1 LRVRAATTILVRH
14 SLELEARMSAR
25 HIVACAVAVIAGAA
39 PAPASG
45 QLARLRG
52 RVYDSVTALPLVGAR
67 VELVNADDRARII
80 FSTMSDSLGR
90 FVVDGVA
97 QGRYIAG
104 FLHPMLDSLGLSL
117 TQRQLTVNQGDMQ
130 VDLAVPSPQ
139 RIETALCGHDSE
151 KDSTGVVLGY
161 VLNAHSLATIGSAT
175 VFAEWTEITLGGAG
189 MSRRLLTRTTRAD
202 DDGWFGVCGVPAAA
216 SVIVRA
222 VSGTDTSGAIEID
235 VPKTRIARRN
245 IYVDHSVAKDSTVG
259 PKGTA
264 AIAATNDSVA
274 LAATPLEKQPAAVH
288 RASVNGW
295 VRTEDG
301 VPVSGARVRLFGSD
315 VTTETN
321 NEGAFELDSV
331 PGGTQT
337 LMTRAIGF
345 VPDERAIDLT
355 DRHVPII
362 VGLLSVRRFLDTV
375 HVRADRSTFMTAVGF
390 DERKRGG
397 VGHFFTPKDVE
408 RLHPHEVSDLLRHAP
423 SIEISIDNSHT
434 VKIRMRGDQGAC
446 TPAIFLDG
454 KQLIYFDLTDLNSL
468 VQPEELGGM
477 EVYTAAMTPAQFRSK
492 LGCGTIVVWTKPAER
507 IHSKP

>member
-1 LRVRAATTILVRH
+1 
-14 SLELEARMSAR
+14 MSAR
-25 HIVACAVAVIAGAA
+25 QIVACAVAVIAGAA
-39 PAPASG
+39 PAPATG

-52 RVYDSVTALPLVGAR
+52 RVFDSVTALPLVGAR
-67 VELVNADDRARII
+67 VELVNADDRARIV

-90 FVVDGVA
+90 FVVDSVA
-97 QGRYIAG
+97 LGRYIAG

-117 TQRQLTVNQGDMQ
+117 SQRQLTVNQGDMQ

-139 RIETALCGHDSE
+139 RIETALCGRGSE

-175 VFAEWTEITLGGAG
+175 VFAEWTEITLGAAG
-189 MSRRLLTRTTRAD
+189 MSSRLLNRTTLAD
-202 DDGWFGVCGVPAAA
+202 AEGWFAICGVPAAA

-235 VPKTRIARRN
+235 VPKMRIARRN
-245 IYVDHSVAKDSTVG
+245 IYVDHAVAIEN
-259 PKGTA
+259 P
-264 AIAATNDSVA
+264 A
-274 LAATPLEKQPAAVH
+274 LAAQDTAVIAVKNDTVADAGTPRAKGPVGVH
-288 RASVNGW
+288 RATVNGW

-301 VPVSGARVRLFGSD
+301 VPISGARVRLFGSD
-315 VTTETN
+315 VTAETN
-321 NEGAFELDSV
+321 NEGAFELLGV

-345 VPDERAIDLT
+345 LPDERAIDLT
-355 DRHVPII
+355 DRHIAII

-397 VGHFFTPKDVE
+397 VGHFFTPRDVE
-408 RLHPHEVSDLLRHAP
+408 RLHPQELTDLLRHAP
-423 SIEISIDNSHT
+423 SIELSNDNTHT

-454 KQLIYFDLTDLNSL
+454 KQLVYFDLTDLNSL

-477 EVYTAAMTPAQFRSK
+477 EVYSAAMTPAQFRTK
-492 LGCGTIVVWTKPAER
+492 LGCGTILVWTKPAER
-507 IHSKP
+507 IHAKR

>member
-1 LRVRAATTILVRH
+1 
-14 SLELEARMSAR
+14 MSAR
-25 HIVACAVAVIAGAA
+25 HIVACAVAVIAGAS
-39 PAPASG
+39 PASASG

-67 VELVNADDRARII
+67 VELVNADDRARIV

-90 FVVDGVA
+90 FVVDSVA
-97 QGRYIAG
+97 HGRYIAG

-117 TQRQLTVNQGDMQ
+117 AQRQLTVNQGDMQ
-130 VDLAVPSPQ
+130 VDFAVPSPQ

-161 VLNAHSLATIGSAT
+161 VLNAHSLTTIAGAA
-175 VFAEWTEITLGGAG
+175 VFAEWSEITLGAAG
-189 MSRRLLTRTTRAD
+189 VSRRSLNRTSLAD
-202 DDGWFGVCGVPAAA
+202 AEGWFAVCGVPAAA

-222 VSGTDTSGAIEID
+222 VSGTDTSGAIEIE

-245 IYVDHSVAKDSTVG
+245 IYVDHAVAKDSTAV
-259 PKGTA
+259 A
-264 AIAATNDSVA
+264 ARDSAPRGVTNDSIA
-274 LAATPLEKQPAAVH
+274 PAATPRSTEPVSVH
-288 RASVNGW
+288 RATVNGW

-301 VPVSGARVRLFGSD
+301 IPVSGARVHLFGSD
-315 VTTETN
+315 VTAETN
-321 NEGAFELDSV
+321 NEGAFEIVGV

-355 DRHVPII
+355 DQHIAII

-390 DERKRGG
+390 DERKHGG

-408 RLHPHEVSDLLRHAP
+408 RLHPQELSDLLRHAP
-423 SIEISIDNSHT
+423 SIELSTDNAHT

-454 KQLIYFDLTDLNSL
+454 KQLVYFDLTDMNSL
-468 VQPEELGGM
+468 VQPEELAGM
-477 EVYTAAMTPAQFRSK
+477 EVYSAAMTPAQFRTK
-492 LGCGTIVVWTKPAER
+492 LGCGTILVWTKPAER
-507 IHSKP
+507 IHAKR